1 MATTGNDAGKSPL
14 LALLPAKDQPS
25 ALVEDEDARDRAI
38 RNAGATVWDADE
50 VTVAVVEAAL
60 LPDGSEPPPWLD
72 DMGMKLIGLL
82 KERAQKYIQ
91 AQRKARAR
99 AKKAKGWR
107 GLKVVNGGGRL
118 L

>member
-1 MATTGNDAGKSPL
+1 MTTTGNDA

-25 ALVEDEDARDRAI
+25 ALVEDEDARCRAI

-99 AKKAKGWR
+99 AKKANDWR
-107 GLKVVNGGGRL
+107 GLKVVNGGG
-118 L
+118 